1 MDEDVK
7 KAMTKDKN
15 QQDIIKYVEH
25 HFGKIFL
32 SFSENF
38 RIKIFYSIENSIVK
52 NDVWDWTLVNGDGDY
67 WAACCRGKYS

>member
-25 HFGKIFL
+25 HFGKIF
-32 SFSENF
+32 FV
-38 RIKIFYSIENSIVK
+38 IF
-52 NDVWDWTLVNGDGDY
+52 
-67 WAACCRGKYS
+67 